1 MVTKNQKLIL
11 GIICAVVSIICAVYV
26 GKAVFQSIIH
36 HEISTAKQE
45 AVQKMKSIDE
55 DKAAESVAKTIHG
68 VHAFKEKVKEKLNK
82 LDSTDKE
89 KGKANGI
96 HDQ

>member
-1 MVTKNQKLIL
+1 VTKNQKLVL
-11 GIICAVVSIICAVYV
+11 GIVCAAVSVICAIYV
-26 GKAVFQSIIH
+26 GKAVFLIH
-36 HEISTAKQE
+36 HEISAAKQE
-45 AVQKMKSIDE
+45 AVQKVKSIDE
-55 DKAAESVAKTIHG
+55 GKAAESVAKTIHG
-68 VHAFKEKVKEKLNK
+68 VHSFKEKVKEKLNK